1 MNGWSVMFP
10 ITSFTASLGY
20 DGLIDVFAVALDPD
34 SQDGGTVWHARQAAA
49 SNAWSPWSDAG
60 KPGVGAVGVRS
71 TVDPNGHGHVL
82 ALAGRGAL
90 WFKERWPADQFSR
103 WQPLG
108 RPLPDWSIIR
118 MCGVTRAADGRLDV
132 IATANGQTTG
142 RDIWRRSRTVPDQ
155 DWREWRSLKIEED
168 FFGDVVAATGGDG
181 GLDIVVPV
189 PVFPH
194 IGLQEIDMS
203 HRRRGPDGTWTDWTL
218 LGRPSGGF
226 SEDITP
232 VLTANS
238 GGRLELFAVSAQG
251 AVWHRWQTA
260 DSSWSP
266 HWSSLGHAHGTVT
279 GIAAAADSE
288 GRLELC
294 ATLAD
299 HTVARRRQGLPGQP
313 WSEWANLGHS
323 ATSAVAD
330 PVLILDA
337 RDCLHLLLALPHGVG
352 IVTLQQ
358 EAPSGPWTMGAALPG
373 VPHH

>member
-1 MNGWSVMFP
+1 MSP

-20 DGLIDVFAVALDPD
+20 DGLIDVFAVALNPD
-34 SQDGGTVWHARQAAA
+34 SEGGTVWHARQAAA
-49 SNAWSPWSDAG
+49 SDAWSQWSDAG

-71 TVDPNGHGHVL
+71 TVDPSGHAHVL

-108 RPLPDWSIIR
+108 RPAPDWSIIR

-132 IATANGQTTG
+132 IATANFVTEG
-142 RDIWRRSRTVPDQ
+142 RDVYRRSRTAPDA
-155 DWREWRSLKIEED
+155 DWREWRSLEIDTD
-168 FFGDVVAATGGDG
+168 FFADVVAATAGDG

-203 HRRRGPDGTWTDWTL
+203 HRRRGPDGKWTDWTL
-218 LGRPSGGF
+218 LGRPPGGF

-232 VLTANS
+232 VLIANTGS
-238 GGRLELFAVSAQG
+238 GRLELFAVSARG

-260 DSSWSP
+260 DGSWSP
-266 HWSSLGHAHGTVT
+266 HWSSLGDAQGTVT
-279 GIAAAADSE
+279 GIAATPDSD

-294 ATLAD
+294 ATLAN

-313 WSEWANLGHS
+313 WSEWASLGHP

-337 RDCLHLLLALPHGVG
+337 RNCLHLLLALPHGEG

-358 EAPSGPWTMGAALPG
+358 EAPSGPWATGAALPAT
-373 VPHH
+373 PHS